1 MLNQKILVTG
11 GAGYI
16 GSHTVLEL
24 LKLGYEVIVVDS
36 LERGYLEAI
45 DRVKKLSGESLTFVK
60 GDLKIPEF
68 SQKLLSVHKPDAVI
82 HFAAYKSVEEGERD
96 PDSYFKNN
104 VTATEYLLQS
114 MVDNNVKKIIFSSSA
129 AVYGQTEI
137 LPITEEV
144 IPKPINVYGQTKLQ
158 MEELIN
164 EYTIKFQ
171 MKSLA
176 FRYFNAVG
184 ADESGQIGEDPRNC
198 TNLIPIVMHTLSGK
212 RKEVFL
218 FGDRFKTKDGSQ
230 ERDYIHVS
238 DLATAHV
245 KSLSSNLIAGKME
258 IINLSTENSTSCKD
272 IFKIAEDISGK
283 KLNFTVQNPRK
294 GDPEIVYA
302 SKKKSSKFLNWEP
315 TRNIEKSIKD
325 QWNWTMLNPNGYS
338 Y

>member
-24 LKLGYEVIVVDS
+24 LKSGYEVIVADS
-36 LERGYLEAI
+36 LEKGYLEAI
-45 DRVKKLSGESLTFVK
+45 DRVKKLSGKDIAFVK

-68 SQKLLSVHKPDAVI
+68 SQNLLSLHKPDAII
-82 HFAAYKSVEEGERD
+82 HFAAYKSVEEGEKN
-96 PDSYFKNN
+96 PDSYFENN
-104 VTATEYLLQS
+104 VTATKYLLQS
-114 MVDNNVKKIIFSSSA
+114 MVNNGVKKIIFSSSA
-129 AVYGQTEI
+129 AVYGESDV
-137 LPITEEV
+137 LPITESV
-144 IPKPINVYGQTKLQ
+144 NPNPINVYGTTKLQ
-158 MEELIN
+158 MEELISK
-164 EYTIKFQ
+164 YTIKFNL
-171 MKSLA
+171 KSLA

-198 TNLIPIVMHTLSGK
+198 TNLIPIVMQTLSGK

-218 FGDRFKTKDGSQ
+218 FGDKFKTRDGSQ

-245 KSLSSNLIAGKME
+245 KALTSDLVKGKME
-258 IINLSTENSTSCKD
+258 IVNLSTENSTSCKE
-272 IFKIAEDISGK
+272 IFSIAEKVSGK
-283 KLNFTVQNPRK
+283 NLNYIVQSPRK

-302 SKKKSSKFLNWEP
+302 SKNRSSEFLKWKPVRDIKKS
-315 TRNIEKSIKD
+315 IQD
-325 QWNWTMLNPNGYS
+325 QWNWTVLNPDGFS